1 MQGNSGFWV
10 PGPGRVKIR
19 GRTIQVLRSMYFL
32 SDASAQCLV
41 RSDLP
46 KICDDQSSAFFFP
59 QYVCATKGITVI
71 KRPCRVLCQ
80 PQSTPRMN
88 DKMTG
93 FLVTVQVYP
102 GLGITIF
109 ACYWK
114 WPTVYSLRT
123 TGKSPGACPNFEAGV
138 GYHSFTHW
146 MNFSGGWKA
155 NKKKLHTDPVLLV
168 MLSQQLVI
176 LAITIVNQQNS
187 IYIGFNKF
195 LKTEKDNYYMIQL
208 IPNT

>member
-1 MQGNSGFWV
+1 MLTFTFYIFVVFFLLTVNLNIFCIKKKIEYYRVYIRCREILAFGSQV
-10 PGPGRVKIR
+10 PGVLKLE
-19 GRTIQVLRSMYFL
+19 GRTTQILRSMYFL

-41 RSDLP
+41 RSDFP

-59 QYVCATKGITVI
+59 QCVCATKGITVT

-109 ACYWK
+109 ACY
-114 WPTVYSLRT
+114 
-123 TGKSPGACPNFEAGV
+123 
-138 GYHSFTHW
+138 
-146 MNFSGGWKA
+146 
-155 NKKKLHTDPVLLV
+155 
-168 MLSQQLVI
+168 
-176 LAITIVNQQNS
+176 
-187 IYIGFNKF
+187 
-195 LKTEKDNYYMIQL
+195 
-208 IPNT
+208 